1 MVYYVFDKFESSIG
15 NGLLR
20 LNRSRSMALTFPTV
34 PGKYYEMSFC
44 RSIAAFDVNR
54 SSDVGTFFN
63 LLKKALGLI
72 LTLICHTLTHLNRWP
87 SHFLI
92 DRRRLLWNEFHN
104 YLSLRSISHWIYT
117 EHCFIDDYRKHCCW
131 CLQQFFWSSRYFRS
145 LYVPLPENI
154 KRSAALIMGIRVK
167 TVIYK

>member
-15 NGLLR
+15 NALLR
-20 LNRSRSMALTFPTV
+20 LNTSRSMALTFPTV
-34 PGKYYEMSFC
+34 PGKYYEMSFG

-72 LTLICHTLTHLNRWP
+72 STLICHNLTHLNRWP

-104 YLSLRSISHWIYT
+104 YLPLQSISLWIYT
-117 EHCFIDDYRKHCCW
+117 EHCLLMSIESTVVDVFN
-131 CLQQFFWSSRYFRS
+131 SSSVVAAIFLHFMFHS
-145 LYVPLPENI
+145 LKI
-154 KRSAALIMGIRVK
+154 
-167 TVIYK
+167 

>member
-34 PGKYYEMSFC
+34 PGKYYEMSFG
-44 RSIAAFDVNR
+44 RSIATFDVNR

-63 LLKKALGLI
+63 LSKKALGLI
-72 LTLICHTLTHLNRWP
+72 STLICHNLTHLNRWP

-92 DRRRLLWNEFHN
+92 DRRRLL
-104 YLSLRSISHWIYT
+104 
-117 EHCFIDDYRKHCCW
+117 
-131 CLQQFFWSSRYFRS
+131 
-145 LYVPLPENI
+145 
-154 KRSAALIMGIRVK
+154 
-167 TVIYK
+167 